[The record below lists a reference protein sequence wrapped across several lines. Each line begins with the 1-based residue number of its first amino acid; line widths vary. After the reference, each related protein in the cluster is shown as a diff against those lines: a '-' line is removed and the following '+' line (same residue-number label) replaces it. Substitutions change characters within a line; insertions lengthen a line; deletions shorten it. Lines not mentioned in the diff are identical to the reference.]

1 MLSMLSRYW
10 WAVALRGLF
19 AILFGILALIWP
31 SLTLLTLVYLF
42 GAYVLVDGVF
52 GVINGIQAYGE
63 RKRWW
68 LLVLEGLLGIVVG
81 ILTFLW
87 PDITALTLLYLI
99 AAWAIITGVLEIV
112 QAIQLRKVI
121 RGELLWII
129 GGALSVIFGFLLILF
144 PGAGALSVI
153 WLIGVYSILFGILL
167 IILGFRLRGMKG
179 RTDDT
184 PMTTPRQ
191 LE

>member
-19 AILFGILALIWP
+19 AIIFGVLALIWP
-31 SLTLLTLVYLF
+31 GLTLLTLVILF
-42 GAYVLVDGVF
+42 GAYALVDGIF
-52 GVINGIQAYGE
+52 SVINGIQAYGE

-68 LLVLEGLLGIVVG
+68 LLVLEGLLGIAVG
-81 ILTFLW
+81 IVTFVW
-87 PDITALTLLYLI
+87 PDITALTLLYVI

-153 WLIGVYSILFGILL
+153 WLIGLYSILFGVLL
-167 IILGFRLRGMKG
+167 IVLGFRLRGMKG
-179 RTDDT
+179 QADDASLSAR
-184 PMTTPRQ
+184 RQ
-191 LE
+191 SG